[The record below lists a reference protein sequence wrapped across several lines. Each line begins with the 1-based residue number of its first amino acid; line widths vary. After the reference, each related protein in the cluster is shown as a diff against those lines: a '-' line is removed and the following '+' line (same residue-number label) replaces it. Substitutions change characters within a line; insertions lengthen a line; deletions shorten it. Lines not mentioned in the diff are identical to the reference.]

1 MLPRFRR
8 PQTPISAVGLVKSTS
23 AEKIEFNPNPGVS
36 TMESVG
42 MLLNSSK
49 SLGPGSAIGKF
60 EFVDVGK
67 HDVESSFLKNS
78 KYNCYRYM

>member
-1 MLPRFRR
+1 
-8 PQTPISAVGLVKSTS
+8 
-23 AEKIEFNPNPGVS
+23 
-36 TMESVG
+36 

-67 HDVESSFLKNS
+67 QDVESSFLKNS
-78 KYNCYRYM
+78 KYNCYRYVVIFEKYLVKKKIKKMLNLTNNYS